1 MAINPR
7 ETTNPVAWRAGL
19 AEDFYRHIAEQE
31 QRHYLTIDELAIVLQ
46 TTRQRVYNAVKKH
59 QLPYK
64 MVGRNLVLLRS
75 TVAPYIQTRE
85 KATA

>member
-1 MAINPR
+1 MAINSP
-7 ETTNPVAWRAGL
+7 EQKMNPVAWRAGL
-19 AEDFYRHIAEQE
+19 AEDFYQRLMEQE
-31 QRHYLTIDELAIVLQ
+31 QRHYLTIDELAIVLN
-46 TTRQRVYNAVKKH
+46 TTRQRIYNQIKRH

-75 TVAPYIQTRE
+75 TVAPYIRE